1 MQMQTVQTG
10 SAHSN
15 VPVMR
20 ALTAMG
26 NTVPWPKSVERI
38 STVLDFLK
46 NASGQRMI
54 VTLSVGVPVVMNR
67 YCIMQQQSVKT
78 LMSVRMEL
86 R

>member
-20 ALTAMG
+20 ALTATE

-54 VTLSVGVPVVMNR
+54 VTLSVGVPVAMNR
-67 YCIMQQQSVKT
+67 YCKMEQRFVKT
-78 LMSVRMEL
+78 LTSVQTEL
-86 R
+86 H